1 LKRFGIIGHLDRPNI
16 KKITETIIGWS
27 ENNNIDCRICAD
39 LANLIGHEDI
49 SSSLDEI
56 WKCSDVVISLGG
68 DGSMLSS
75 ARVAGPHDIPVLGIN
90 LGSLGFLTEISENR
104 LYESLERL
112 KSDDF
117 EIEERMM
124 LEILIPD
131 LDNDSHIALNDVVF
145 DHGYVSNLAKL
156 DLYSNDHYVC
166 SYDADGIIISTPTG
180 STAYSLSAGG
190 PIMNPLMDALIVNPI
205 SPHTLTL
212 RPIVFPSTDKIS
224 VKAVGKGRKIRI
236 STDGRILG
244 NLEFEQ
250 TSTVRKSNHRLK
262 LVKLNG
268 DSFYE
273 ILRKKLHWGARP
285 LLNS

>member
-1 LKRFGIIGHLDRPNI
+1 MKRFGIIGHLDRPHI
-16 KKITETIIGWS
+16 IKITKTIIGWS
-27 ENNNIDCRICAD
+27 EDNGVECRICSD
-39 LANLIGHEDI
+39 LAHLAGFEDI
-49 SSSLDEI
+49 SSGLDEI
-56 WKCSDVVISLGG
+56 WKCSDVIISLGG

-90 LGSLGFLTEISENR
+90 LGGLGFLTEISENR

-124 LEILIPD
+124 LEAVVPD
-131 LDNDSHIALNDVVF
+131 LDDGSHFALNDVVF
-145 DHGYVSNLAKL
+145 DHGYASNLAKL

-166 SYDADGIIISTPTG
+166 SYDADGIIISSPTG

-212 RPIVFPSTDKIS
+212 RPIVFPSTDKIT
-224 VKAVGKGRKIRI
+224 VRAVGKGRKIRI

-244 NLEFEQ
+244 NLEYEQ
-250 TSTVRKSNHRLK
+250 TSSVRKSNHRLK
-262 LVKLNG
+262 LVKFNG

>member
-1 LKRFGIIGHLDRPNI
+1 MNRFGIIGHLDRPQI
-16 KKITETIIGWS
+16 KKITNEIISWS
-27 ENNNIDCRICAD
+27 EKNGIECRICND
-39 LANLIGHEDI
+39 LARLVGSEDI
-49 SSSLDEI
+49 SSDLNDI
-56 WKCSDVVISLGG
+56 WKCSDVIISLGG

-75 ARVAGPHDIPVLGIN
+75 ARVAGPHGIPVLGIN
-90 LGSLGFLTEISENR
+90 LGGLGFLTEISENQLFR
-104 LYESLERL
+104 SLERL

-124 LEILIPD
+124 LEASVPD
-131 LDNDSHIALNDVVF
+131 LDSDSHMALNDVVY
-145 DHGYVSNLAKL
+145 DHGYASNLAKL

-166 SYDADGIIISTPTG
+166 SYDADGIIISSPTG

-212 RPIVFPSTDKIS
+212 RPIVFPSTDKIT

-244 NLEFEQ
+244 NLEYEQ
-250 TSTVRKSNHRLK
+250 TSSVRKSDHRLK
-262 LVKLNG
+262 LIKLNG
-268 DSFYE
+268 DSFFE
-273 ILRKKLHWGARP
+273 ILRSKLHWGARP